1 MVQALWKVPK
11 ERKKERTLVKRLLYL
26 ATAALVAMLI
36 LVPAAM
42 AQEQTVMMEETMMM
56 EKDLPKSGGVPVG
69 SILLP
74 AAALLVGGGVLGYA
88 VLRRR

>member
-1 MVQALWKVPK
+1 LVQALWKVPK
-11 ERKKERTLVKRLLYL
+11 ERKKERTLVKRLIYL

-42 AQEQTVMMEETMMM
+42 AQEMTVQQETTTQM

-74 AAALLVGGGVLGYA
+74 AAALLVGGGILGYA